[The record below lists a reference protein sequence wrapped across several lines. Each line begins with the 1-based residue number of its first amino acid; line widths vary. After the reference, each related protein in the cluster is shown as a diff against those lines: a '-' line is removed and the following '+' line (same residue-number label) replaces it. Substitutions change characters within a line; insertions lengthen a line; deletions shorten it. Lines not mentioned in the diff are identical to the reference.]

1 MAGRGSPGLAAI
13 LPSLP
18 SEDFETVPPS
28 QDDDAK
34 GGSGFPLS
42 TLVERTGVPAS
53 TIHHYRRSGLLP
65 EPRKDAGNRL
75 VYDER
80 HVKAVRGIR
89 LLREQ
94 RSVPL
99 KDIGAALPA
108 LLAEQGDALAAGR
121 KAEG

>member
-34 GGSGFPLS
+34 GGSGFPLA

-53 TIHHYRRSGLLP
+53 TIHHYRRAGLLP
-65 EPRKDAGNRL
+65 EPEKAGGTRL
-75 VYDER
+75 IYDDR
-80 HVKAVRGIR
+80 HVKAVCGIR

-94 RSVPL
+94 RAVPL
-99 KDIGAALPA
+99 KEI
-108 LLAEQGDALAAGR
+108 
-121 KAEG
+121 